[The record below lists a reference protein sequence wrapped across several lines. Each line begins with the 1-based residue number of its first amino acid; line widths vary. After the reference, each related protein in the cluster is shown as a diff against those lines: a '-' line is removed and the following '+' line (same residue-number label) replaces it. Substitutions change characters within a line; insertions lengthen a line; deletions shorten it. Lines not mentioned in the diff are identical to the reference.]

1 MAKLAIAHP
10 QLSSPAS
17 PAGLGTAAVA
27 SAMRT
32 DPGRVRGENQD
43 TCAAAL
49 EHGIFVVCDGMGG
62 AAAGEL
68 ASQLATEAF
77 IANIRGS
84 AAPADNGRRNPSSD
98 PTIIGPDH
106 PQKRLEQAVRAAN
119 LAVFQRA
126 QKSRALH
133 GMGTTLV
140 AALIQPDGAA
150 HSAWIAHVGD
160 SRCYLLRDGRFEQ
173 LTTDHSVVEEQIQA
187 GFITREQAELSP
199 VRNVITR
206 AVGTQPSVPADI
218 REQPLRSG
226 DILLLASDGLSRE
239 LDDNAIAH
247 FIAQNGT
254 NLEAA
259 CEALIQAA
267 NEHGGRDNITVLL
280 IRLDYPCHAADCV
293 HS

>member
-1 MAKLAIAHP
+1 
-10 QLSSPAS
+10 
-17 PAGLGTAAVA
+17 
-27 SAMRT
+27 MRT
-32 DPGRVRGENQD
+32 HPGRIRSENQD
-43 TCAAAL
+43 ACAAAP

-77 IANIRGS
+77 LVSIGNSAASKPEAHNGS
-84 AAPADNGRRNPSSD
+84 ANPAVLGA
-98 PTIIGPDH
+98 DH
-106 PQKRLEQAVRAAN
+106 PQTRLEQAVRAAN

-126 QKSRALH
+126 QKNRALH

-140 AALIQPDGAA
+140 AALIQKDGAA

-187 GFITREQAELSP
+187 GFITREQAEFSP

-206 AVGTQPSVPADI
+206 AVGTQLTVPVDVG
-218 REQPLRSG
+218 EQPLRPG
-226 DILLLASDGLSRE
+226 DVLLLASDGLTRE
-239 LDDNAIAH
+239 LRDTEIADV
-247 FIAQNGT
+247 IAAHAPDLDQ
-254 NLEAA
+254 A

-267 NEHGGRDNITVLL
+267 NRHGGRDNITVLL
-280 IRLDYPCHAADCV
+280 IAYR
-293 HS
+293 